1 MKSGLTSMFV
11 LLAIA
16 NCLAISACHSS
27 PDPETAPA
35 PVYTGEH
42 KSTPAEEL
50 TLIRADSEVFAAV
63 VRAQLNGNSDEYPY
77 RLGKLRYDS
86 RPYGTRSGYPEQ
98 FAGVQGIDP
107 TLTFGRADKEAI
119 DELRDRRKAILKA
132 AGVPEGV
139 SKTYAQ
145 CAGVRA
151 PQPPPARG
159 SKTRR
164 PDVRAGC
171 PKTPEYY
178 LTVGLPVRG
187 QPPGLRN
194 ARDLKGNRVS
204 MRGDVWTVLV
214 EELSIGPKGWSRA
227 QYGWLLRRN
236 GSGDL
241 ELETA
246 VLIGVVE

>member
-1 MKSGLTSMFV
+1 
-11 LLAIA
+11 
-16 NCLAISACHSS
+16 
-27 PDPETAPA
+27 
-35 PVYTGEH
+35 
-42 KSTPAEEL
+42 
-50 TLIRADSEVFAAV
+50 
-63 VRAQLNGNSDEYPY
+63 
-77 RLGKLRYDS
+77 
-86 RPYGTRSGYPEQ
+86 
-98 FAGVQGIDP
+98 
-107 TLTFGRADKEAI
+107 
-119 DELRDRRKAILKA
+119 
-132 AGVPEGV
+132 
-139 SKTYAQ
+139 
-145 CAGVRA
+145 
-151 PQPPPARG
+151 
-159 SKTRR
+159 
-164 PDVRAGC
+164 
-171 PKTPEYY
+171 